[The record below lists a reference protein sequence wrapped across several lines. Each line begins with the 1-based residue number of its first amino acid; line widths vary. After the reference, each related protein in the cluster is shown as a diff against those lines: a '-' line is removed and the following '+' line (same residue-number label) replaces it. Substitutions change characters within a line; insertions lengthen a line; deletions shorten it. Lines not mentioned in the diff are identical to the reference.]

1 MKKEPLISFQLRK
14 ALAKKNGMVPIYC
27 CLRYNNTR
35 CVFNIKIDVFPS
47 EWDGNNTRVIGP
59 RKRELNLQLEN
70 IRISIL
76 RKYHELSKTNVHLT
90 GKSIVIYYK
99 NKSLIMNS
107 IINVFK
113 KHNNNMEKL
122 LGKSFSFGSLK
133 NYKTTLKRMVT
144 FIKENYYE
152 NDLSLD
158 KINYDF
164 IQNFSQYILE
174 KTSCN
179 HNGMMKHMQ
188 RLKKIINICIKQ
200 RYINHN
206 PFDGFSINF
215 KRSNRVFLSN
225 DELQSL
231 TDIALRK
238 SLSKIRDIFLCS
250 CYTGLS
256 YVDIKKLSRKNI
268 RKGND
273 GFMWIFINREKTNIP
288 SNIPLLPKAEEIILE
303 YKNSHDNDLIFPVIS
318 NQKINRHLKEIAT
331 ICGINKKLTFH
342 SARHTFATTITLTN
356 GMPIET
362 VSKMLGHNNLR
373 TTQIYAKFIDDKVSS
388 DMKLLREKFL

>member
-1 MKKEPLISFQLRK
+1 M
-14 ALAKKNGMVPIYC
+14 
-27 CLRYNNTR
+27 
-35 CVFNIKIDVFPS
+35 
-47 EWDGNNTRVIGP
+47 
-59 RKRELNLQLEN
+59 
-70 IRISIL
+70 
-76 RKYHELSKTNVHLT
+76 HLT

-200 RYINHN
+200 RYNNHN
-206 PFDGFSINF
+206 PFDGFYIYF

-225 DELQSL
+225 DELVTYSSGLDGDNVANDPIGGLVTDTEYYVIGKTTNTFKLSHTNSHMCDAAAISL
-231 TDIALRK
+231 TGVGEGSDHK
-238 SLSKIRDIFLCS
+238 FTSQ
-250 CYTGLS
+250 G
-256 YVDIKKLSRKNI
+256 
-268 RKGND
+268 
-273 GFMWIFINREKTNIP
+273 IP
-288 SNIPLLPKAEEIILE
+288 SIGQSFPRADADPYNIE
-303 YKNSHDNDLIFPVIS
+303 
-318 NQKINRHLKEIAT
+318 
-331 ICGINKKLTFH
+331 
-342 SARHTFATTITLTN
+342 
-356 GMPIET
+356 
-362 VSKMLGHNNLR
+362 
-373 TTQIYAKFIDDKVSS
+373 
-388 DMKLLREKFL
+388 